1 MFTIMSETESVGSSN
16 LYEQRGK
23 ENVVRL
29 VPSLKRADKL
39 VNTVASMELASEPS
53 WISRSRYLI

>member
-1 MFTIMSETESVGSSN
+1 MNKTESVGSSN

-23 ENVVRL
+23 ENVARL
-29 VPSLKRADKL
+29 VPSLKRTDKL
-39 VNTVASMELASEPS
+39 VNTVTSMELASEPS

>member
-1 MFTIMSETESVGSSN
+1 MLTIVNKTESVGSPN

-23 ENVVRL
+23 ENVARL

-39 VNTVASMELASEPS
+39 VNTVTSIGLANESS